1 MNHATQAQFSRE
13 RYFAFAFLIAFVVSA
28 SLLMGSNAHAQTP
41 SPAQDF
47 VPGEIIVK
55 LKGSAKTMKA
65 QAFIGKAVSEQSMT
79 LKGSWSGLNMHHFKL
94 NSPNEMKAT
103 LDQLQN
109 DPDVEYAEP
118 NYYLRL
124 SPTKV
129 GSEGTMSLEAARA
142 VVVATGTV
150 GAMAQT
156 AAPIQLANAWTAET
170 TGKTPPIVAII
181 DTGIDLNHEIFT
193 GSGAVWTNPR
203 EIAANGIDDDGNGYI
218 DDVHGWNFV
227 AGNNSPMDDDNHGTH
242 VSGIVLGSTQDILA
256 SPLDPAKIR
265 IMPLKFLD
273 SMGVGTTSDAVKA
286 IYYAVNNGASVINNS
301 WGGGGFSQSLVD
313 AVAYAYSKRVVFVAA
328 AGNSSMNNDVT
339 PTYPASYT
347 IPGII
352 SVAATTDTD
361 GLASYSNYGA
371 NTVHLGSPGSS
382 IWSSLPNQSYGR
394 ASGTSM
400 ATPFVSGLA
409 AMMLRE
415 NPLLSAYQIK
425 QLILQGA
432 QPISSLQTKTVSK
445 SRLNAYNSVLAAKST
460 AGVTDQPAYAES
472 ARAPASESAG
482 AAGCGLVK
490 SLIDDASGPSG
501 PNRNVAFFGL
511 LLLLAAPV
519 LVALSM
525 RQQNGKSRRRFPR
538 YQIAS
543 QVTMSVG
550 GRELKGQV
558 SSISMGGVQL
568 ALGNEASGANP
579 DAWLENGG
587 IVSMQISSP
596 DGKEQI
602 NVAGKVV
609 WVEEKKRYGVAFE
622 GADTSVLNSIG
633 RWTASLLKAS

>member
-1 MNHATQAQFSRE
+1 MTARS
-13 RYFAFAFLIAFVVSA
+13 FLIAFGVVLTMSA
-28 SLLMGSNAHAQTP
+28 SFILGDFAIAQNAGP
-41 SPAQDF
+41 EF

-55 LKGSAKTMKA
+55 LKGSAKTMKS

-94 NSPNEMKAT
+94 GSDAEMKNKIAE
-103 LDQLQN
+103 LQA

-118 NYYLRL
+118 NYILRL
-124 SPTKV
+124 SPGQA
-129 GSEGTMSLEAARA
+129 GSEGSMSMEEAR
-142 VVVATGTV
+142 GTV
-150 GAMAQT
+150 GASSTYGALAQT
-156 AAPIQLANAWTAET
+156 GAPIQLANAWGAET
-170 TGKTPPIVAII
+170 AGKTPPIVAII
-181 DTGIDLNHEIFT
+181 DTGVDFNHEIFT
-193 GSGAVWTNPR
+193 GSGAVWTNTR
-203 EIAANGIDDDGNGYI
+203 EISGNGIDDDSNGYV
-218 DDVHGWNFV
+218 DDVRGWNFV
-227 AGNNSPMDDDNHGTH
+227 ANSNSPLDDDNHGTH
-242 VSGIVLGSTQDILA
+242 VAGIVLGSTQDILA
-256 SPLDPAKIR
+256 FPLAAAKIR

-273 SMGVGTTSDAVKA
+273 GMGVGTTSDAVKA

-301 WGGGGFSQSLVD
+301 WGGGGYSNSLVD

-328 AGNSSMNNDVT
+328 AGNSSLNNDVT
-339 PTYPASYT
+339 PTYPASYS

-352 SVAATTDTD
+352 SVAATTDAD

-371 NTVHLGSPGSS
+371 ATVHLGSPGSS

-394 ASGTSM
+394 SSGTSM
-400 ATPFVSGLA
+400 ATPFVAGIA
-409 AMMLRE
+409 AMMVRE

-425 QLILQGA
+425 ELIMQSTQSIA
-432 QPISSLQTKTVSK
+432 SLQTKTVTK
-445 SRLNAYNSVLAAKST
+445 GRLNAYNSVLAAKAT
-460 AGVTDQPAYAES
+460 TGVTDQPSFSA
-472 ARAPASESAG
+472 ARAPAAEENS

-490 SLIDDASGPSG
+490 TLIDDASGPSG

-511 LLLLAAPV
+511 LLLFAAPV
-519 LVALSM
+519 LIALSM
-525 RQQNGKSRRRFPR
+525 RQKNGKSRRRFPR

-568 ALGNEASGANP
+568 ALGNDANGQAASDP

-587 IVSMQISSP
+587 VVSMTIKSP

>member
-1 MNHATQAQFSRE
+1 MTARS
-13 RYFAFAFLIAFVVSA
+13 FLIAFGVVMTMSA
-28 SLLMGSNAHAQTP
+28 SFIFSDVAKAQSAGP
-41 SPAQDF
+41 EF

-55 LKGSAKTMKA
+55 LKGSAKTMKS

-94 NSPNEMKAT
+94 GSDAEMKNKIAE
-103 LDQLQN
+103 LQA

-118 NYYLRL
+118 NYILRL
-124 SPTKV
+124 SPGQA
-129 GSEGTMSLEAARA
+129 GSEGSMSMEEARN
-142 VVVATGTV
+142 TV
-150 GAMAQT
+150 GASSTYGALAQT
-156 AAPIQLANAWTAET
+156 GAPIQLANAWSAET
-170 TGKTPPIVAII
+170 AGKTPPIVAII
-181 DTGIDLNHEIFT
+181 DTGVDYNHEIFT
-193 GSGAVWTNPR
+193 GSGAVWTNTR
-203 EIAANGIDDDGNGYI
+203 EISGNGIDDDSNGYV
-218 DDVHGWNFV
+218 DDVRGWNFV
-227 AGNNSPMDDDNHGTH
+227 ANSNAPLDDDNHGTH
-242 VSGIVLGSTQDILA
+242 VAGIVLGSTQDILA
-256 SPLDPAKIR
+256 FPLAAAKIR

-273 SMGVGTTSDAVKA
+273 GMGVGTTSDAVKA

-301 WGGGGFSQSLVD
+301 WGGGGYSNSLVD

-328 AGNSSMNNDVT
+328 AGNSSLNNDVT
-339 PTYPASYT
+339 PTYPASYS

-352 SVAATTDTD
+352 SVAATTDAD

-371 NTVHLGSPGSS
+371 ATVHLGSPGSS

-394 ASGTSM
+394 SSGTSM
-400 ATPFVSGLA
+400 ATPFVAGIA
-409 AMMLRE
+409 AMMVRE
-415 NPLLSAYQIK
+415 NPLLSAYQVK
-425 QLILQGA
+425 ELIMQSTQSIA
-432 QPISSLQTKTVSK
+432 SLQTKTVTK
-445 SRLNAYNSVLAAKST
+445 GRLNAYNSVLAAKAT
-460 AGVTDQPAYAES
+460 TGVTDQPSFAA
-472 ARAPASESAG
+472 ARAPAAEESS

-490 SLIDDASGPSG
+490 TLIDDASGPSG

-511 LLLLAAPV
+511 LLLFAAP
-519 LVALSM
+519 LLIALSM
-525 RQQNGKSRRRFPR
+525 RQKNGKSRRRFPR

-568 ALGNEASGANP
+568 ATDASDP

-587 IVSMQISSP
+587 VVSMTIKSP